1 MHILIQLLYYYTIL
15 HVLGT
20 HTSKSHFSKFF
31 TKWQWTKTNSIDHRT
46 CQHITINILK
56 SWYYIVITYC
66 TSSWVFWE
74 TQKEEIRDTSTDW
87 PRTGPLPASS
97 IPSQHGSV
105 FIQSGIVDSIT
116 LFFML
121 SDSNSDI
128 AILICWYQIW

>member
-1 MHILIQLLYYYTIL
+1 MHILIQLLYYNTIL
-15 HVLGT
+15 HALGT
-20 HTSKSHFSKFF
+20 HTSKSHFSKLF

-46 CQHITINILK
+46 CQNITINILK
-56 SWYYIVITYC
+56 SWYYIVILYIVLGILRISERGNSRHEHC
-66 TSSWVFWE
+66 
-74 TQKEEIRDTSTDW
+74 W